1 MKSTIF
7 RKVINEEY
15 IEVNKS
21 VFETIKCLCEQ
32 SGESYNET
40 PDGMNIHFECLK
52 NGKCYVR
59 CGSNEGRSTKS
70 MYQMYYVYGE
80 VVSKDDKTYVKILSV
95 YEKADFLMRIIS
107 SVLAFLFLPVY
118 LIYQLIK
125 GQFFLP
131 ATLAGFAVLIVLAI
145 DLIRS
150 TSIRKNNHKEIIEIL
165 ENEIKKRIKNIERW
179 DD

>member
-1 MKSTIF
+1 MKSTVF
-7 RKVINEEY
+7 RKVLNEEY

-21 VFETIKCLCEQ
+21 VSETIKCLCEQ
-32 SGESYNET
+32 SGGSYNET

-80 VVSKDDKTYVKILSV
+80 VVSRDDKTFVKITSV
-95 YEKADFLMRIIS
+95 YEKADFWMRIIS
-107 SVLAFLFLPVY
+107 TVLAFLFLPVF
-118 LIYQLIK
+118 LIYQFIQ

-131 ATLAGFAVLIVLAI
+131 AALAAFAVFIALTV

-150 TSIRKNNHKEIIEIL
+150 TSIRKNNCSEIV
-165 ENEIKKRIKNIERW
+165 
-179 DD
+179 